1 MRGREK
7 RKKRGGGETKKRKK
21 IIIKKVNE
29 GEKNVRGRECQAEK
43 GLVLGCSEN
52 SPETALGW

>member
-52 SPETALGW
+52 